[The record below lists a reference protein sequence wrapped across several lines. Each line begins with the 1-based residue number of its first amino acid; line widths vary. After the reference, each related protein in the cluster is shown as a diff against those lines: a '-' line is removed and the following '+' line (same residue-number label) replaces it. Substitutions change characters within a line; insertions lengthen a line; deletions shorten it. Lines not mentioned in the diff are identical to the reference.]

1 MIDHEIYSLTTKLL
15 AEYEFDQ
22 CRLYAH
28 VCNNTMGSNPDPQLL
43 AIKHELQRRMA
54 EDMMEEYFWERED
67 TGAWRKVEYDEFAAR
82 LQAARE
88 ARGSAFVSRKL
99 P

>member
-43 AIKHELQRRMA
+43 AIKRELQRRMA
-54 EDMMEEYFWERED
+54 EDVMEEYFWERED
-67 TGAWRKVEYDEFAAR
+67 TGAWRKVEYEEFAAR

-88 ARGSAFVSRKL
+88 ATGSAFVSRKL